1 VQYSINELRTNKTQD
16 YPDILEILE
25 KYMVYLIKVSGV
37 LDESWSSWLD
47 NTLICIEEENGVP
60 VTIIRGD
67 VPDQPALFGILDRIR
82 DLNLTLISVEQFN
95 RIP

>member
-1 VQYSINELRTNKTQD
+1 
-16 YPDILEILE
+16 
-25 KYMVYLIKVSGV
+25 MVYLIKVNGV

-60 VTIIRGD
+60 VTIIQGD